1 MHRKLF
7 IAIGCSLIFLGI
19 FGIAK
24 ASFMPI
30 KAIIGQHYLE
40 AAWQDSLKNNKL
52 SKPWRSADFYMIGK
66 LKVPRLKISR
76 VILNSVSG
84 EAMAWGIGRIAN
96 VGISSGSRPIILAGH
111 RDSHM
116 QFMSELKVGD
126 KIELMMSDGL
136 VKSYVI
142 SKTEVSNKP
151 EMSLSAISSNTGN
164 LILTTCWP
172 FDAIQSGDQR
182 YLIFARS
189 IDNNTYSNNINNFFL
204 FSQS

>member
-40 AAWQDSLKNNKL
+40 AAWQDSLRNNRL
-52 SKPWRSADFYMIGK
+52 SKPWRSADFYMIGE

-84 EAMAWGIGRIAN
+84 EAMAWGIGRVTNIGA
-96 VGISSGSRPIILAGH
+96 SSYNGPIILAGH

-116 QFMSELKVGD
+116 QFMYDLNVGD
-126 KIELMMSDGL
+126 KIELMMSDR
-136 VKSYVI
+136 SI
-142 SKTEVSNKP
+142 KTYMITKTGVTNKP
-151 EMSLSAISSNTGN
+151 ALNIPENLNKKNS

-172 FDAIQSGDQR
+172 KKALKDSEQR
-182 YLIFARS
+182 YIIFA
-189 IDNNTYSNNINNFFL
+189 NNQIVSDI
-204 FSQS
+204 

>member
-7 IAIGCSLIFLGI
+7 IAFGCCLVLIGI

-40 AAWQDSLKNNKL
+40 VAWIESLKNNKL
-52 SKPWRSADFYMIGK
+52 SKPWRSADFFVVGE
-66 LKVPRLKISR
+66 LKVPRLKITR

-84 EAMAWGIGRIAN
+84 EAMSWGIGLVTNI
-96 VGISSGSRPIILAGH
+96 GTLSGNKPIILAGH

-151 EMSLSAISSNTGN
+151 EMSLLAISSNTGN

-189 IDNNTYSNNINNFFL
+189 IDNDTYSNNINNFFL

>member
-40 AAWQDSLKNNKL
+40 TAWQESLRNNRL
-52 SKPWRSADFYMIGK
+52 SKPWRSADFYMIGE
-66 LKVPRLKISR
+66 LTVPRLKISR

-84 EAMAWGIGRIAN
+84 EALAWGIGRVTNI
-96 VGISSGSRPIILAGH
+96 GISSNNGPIILAGH

-116 QFMSELKVGD
+116 QFMSQLNIGD

-136 VKSYVI
+136 LKTYTV
-142 SKTEVSNKP
+142 SKTKILNKP
-151 EMSLSAISSNTGN
+151 VLNVGKEN

-172 FDAIQSGDQR
+172 FSTQRSGNKR
-182 YLIFARS
+182 YIISAALEV
-189 IDNNTYSNNINNFFL
+189 
-204 FSQS
+204 